1 MSRSSSKSRAAH
13 TGPSQS
19 ARIRI
24 ANESAAADRDAG
36 PVPSSLSLLTAHRP
50 SRAPPLYDHTQEM
63 SAGFGSYRDVP
74 SFSTTQ
80 TIHASSS
87 PEDGGNFR
95 RNLQIDMKELVGD
108 AVGNM
113 SISPANRDIVLAA
126 RRGLFIIDLEAPV
139 EVPRFLPQ
147 GGTWDVADVQWNP
160 HHARAEY
167 IVSTS
172 SEKLIIWNLM
182 MVGKTSIEHI
192 LHSHYRAITDI
203 NWHTKEPDIVS
214 SVGIDSWVWSW
225 DLRETRKPVLG
236 LCAFNAGGTQVKWNR
251 QDPNVLASSHM
262 NEVLIWDRRK
272 GSLPTARI
280 KAHTA
285 KIYGIDWAHERM
297 HDLVTCSLDKTIK
310 VWDAHDAP
318 SFSFNRSS
326 QTEIEPRSKIST
338 RYPVWRARN
347 LPFGHGVLSLP
358 QRGDTTLE
366 MYTLEES
373 EAGTPVEVFE
383 GHADVVKEFVWR
395 KGGLEGGDY
404 HLITWSKDRTLKF
417 WPVDAEIME
426 KVGHT
431 VTTHANSQPHSQR
444 SRFFMDKS
452 FRQPPTVTDAHSS
465 LLSPPI
471 GHRGILADER
481 ASTLPSRVP
490 TTTITGASVL
500 ASRDKDHN
508 PVLQPHHGSAARG
521 RGALLLDAPGS
532 AALGIPGTTLKPH
545 VEHIPGTPAT
555 MTMTRGHALGG
566 RSARMDAFQWL
577 ASIKVGERREDSAS
591 RPESR
596 VSSGERRVTRDESVP
611 PDQKRK
617 RSGSRI
623 MDGDG
628 TQSLQD
634 EQVNL
639 ITSALTKLQTSKIKL
654 EKHDLTKRRTC
665 TLGLHGPWGE
675 SSSVSVFIRISFR
688 FPKTYPQSGVPDID
702 LERNPLVS
710 MQSRAFMLRRL
721 RGIRDRRRPCLEAC
735 LRFLLFG
742 DEDERVGIPRGID
755 SESSN
760 EEEDDSPR
768 KGEGGRKSRDFTVS
782 LLRNNKN
789 LAEPRTSQGVFGP
802 NGELV
807 CFFRAPPRIV
817 RNHMNEM
824 SASPATTPASRSSP
838 SAQRL
843 FQSPAL
849 LSDAVRRLDMA
860 AIDRDRLLDSL
871 PHSSGDNDTTMRI
884 MTNLLNFS
892 HHHQHKRRESMATS
906 ASSLPTANPNYAKV
920 PVLTRRSTVF
930 IEGPTDTTFAQR
942 KVAEAYVFGHDG
954 ESVGA
959 TCEANAKIA
968 HEHGQ
973 WSHERVWRT
982 LRGLFPT
989 SVTKGA
995 GPSKVARKIIDSL
1008 YKEYCA
1014 SHDVQML
1021 AMLGVILLRAFASLP
1036 DTVPNTPSADDPS
1049 SVSPSPEEDYFSF
1062 MRRKGPRAAALSPGR
1077 PRLSSTSPT
1086 APPLMA
1092 SSLSMSNSSRG
1103 SWSSLFNAGSMR
1115 QFMSGVQESISTPLY
1130 IDALQLPMRTPMP
1143 IPSPLPGSESA
1154 GSVVLRLPNIDT
1166 PRRSKMSTLMS
1177 PVSKSWSDTPVLS
1190 TFAPTVPPSLAVHG
1204 RRPTFSQVIGP
1215 KQVIHEKRLVIK
1227 KEYIEEKPA
1236 AYDQQ
1241 ILAQYKCHV
1250 LAYAEML
1257 FRWQLLNK
1265 RLELLKSAKLTTF
1278 HANNREA
1285 NFDVQHAC
1293 RKCNRPLDAHI
1304 ETCSCCGLRTLKPRC
1319 SLCRLPVKG
1328 LSRTCGNCLHVTHLG
1343 CWRDAVS
1350 NVCGSGC
1357 GCRCRELRDSR
1368 PSMTQCPTPPPS
1380 ALSR

>member
-1 MSRSSSKSRAAH
+1 MSRSSSKSRPAAH
-13 TGPSQS
+13 GPQSQS

-24 ANESAAADRDAG
+24 ANESATPDRDVG
-36 PVPSSLSLLTAHRP
+36 PVPSSLSLLTARRP
-50 SRAPPLYDHTQEM
+50 SWAPPLYDHTQEM
-63 SAGFGSYRDVP
+63 TTGLGSYRDVP
-74 SFSTTQ
+74 SFGTTK
-80 TIHASSS
+80 TALPSSS
-87 PEDGGNFR
+87 PEDGGNFQ
-95 RNLQIDMKELVGD
+95 RNLHIDMKELVGD

-113 SISPANRDIVLAA
+113 SISPASRDIVLAA
-126 RRGLFIIDLEAPV
+126 RRGLFIIDLEAPL

-160 HHARAEY
+160 HRARAEY

-172 SEKLIIWNLM
+172 SEKLLIWNLM

-214 SVGIDSWVWSW
+214 SVGIDAWVWSW
-225 DLRETRKPVLG
+225 DIREPRKPVLG

-310 VWDAHDAP
+310 VWNAHDAP
-318 SFSFNRSS
+318 SFSFNQSS
-326 QTEIEPRSKIST
+326 QAEIEPRSKIST

-366 MYTLEES
+366 MYSLEGS
-373 EAGTPVEVFE
+373 EVGTPVEVFE

-404 HLITWSKDRTLKF
+404 HLITWSKDRTLRF

-426 KVGHT
+426 KVSHT
-431 VTTHANSQPHSQR
+431 VTTRAPSHPHLQR
-444 SRFFMDKS
+444 SRFFTDKS
-452 FRQPPTVTDAHSS
+452 FRHPPIATDVHPP
-465 LLSPPI
+465 LLSAPV
-471 GHRGILADER
+471 GHRGILAEVR
-481 ASTLPSRVP
+481 TSTLSPRVP
-490 TTTITGASVL
+490 TNTVTGASAV

-532 AALGIPGTTLKPH
+532 AALSIPGTTLKPH
-545 VEHIPGTPAT
+545 IQHIPGTPAT

-566 RSARMDAFQWL
+566 RSARMDALQWL

-591 RPESR
+591 GPESR
-596 VSSGERRVTRDESVP
+596 VSSGERGVERDESVP
-611 PDQKRK
+611 PGQKRK
-617 RSGSRI
+617 RSGSRV

-634 EQVNL
+634 E

-721 RGIRDRRRPCLEAC
+721 KGIRERRRPCLEAC

-760 EEEDDSPR
+760 EEEEDSAR
-768 KGEGGRKSRDFTVS
+768 KEEGGRKSRDFTVS

-817 RNHMNEM
+817 RNPMNEM
-824 SASPATTPASRSSP
+824 SASPVPTPASRSSP

-843 FQSPAL
+843 FQPPSL

-871 PHSSGDNDTTMRI
+871 PRSSGDNDTTMRI
-884 MTNLLNFS
+884 MTNLLTFS
-892 HHHQHKRRESMATS
+892 HRHHHKRHESMTTP
-906 ASSLPTANPNYAKV
+906 ASSLPTANPGYAKV
-920 PVLTRRSTVF
+920 PVLTRRSTVL
-930 IEGPTDTTFAQR
+930 IEGPTDTAFAQR

-959 TCEANAKIA
+959 ICEANAKIA

-973 WSHERVWRT
+973 WSHERVWRI

-995 GPSKVARKIIDSL
+995 GPSKIARKILDSL

-1021 AMLGVILLRAFASLP
+1021 AMLGIILLRAFASLP
-1036 DTVPNTPSADDPS
+1036 DTVPNTPSANDPS
-1049 SVSPSPEEDYFSF
+1049 SISPTPEEDYFSF
-1062 MRRKGPRAAALSPGR
+1062 VRRKGPRATALSPGW

-1092 SSLSMSNSSRG
+1092 SSLSMSNTSRG
-1103 SWSSLFNAGSMR
+1103 SWSSLFNTGSMR
-1115 QFMSGVQESISTPLY
+1115 QFMSGVQESISTPLS
-1130 IDALQLPMRTPMP
+1130 IDTLQLPTRTPMP
-1143 IPSPLPGSESA
+1143 TPLPLPGSESA
-1154 GSVVLRLPNIDT
+1154 GSVVLRLPNLDA
-1166 PRRSKMSTLMS
+1166 PRRGKTLMS
-1177 PVSKSWSDTPVLS
+1177 PVSKSWSDTSVLS
-1190 TFAPTVPPSLAVHG
+1190 TLAPAVPLSPSVRG
-1204 RRPTFSQVIGP
+1204 RRPTFSQVISP
-1215 KQVIHEKRLVIK
+1215 KQVIQEKRLVI
-1227 KEYIEEKPA
+1227 EEELIEEKPV

-1265 RLELLKSAKLTTF
+1265 RLELLKSAKITIF

-1285 NFDVQHAC
+1285 TFDVQHAC
-1293 RKCNRPLDAHI
+1293 GKCNRALDPH
-1304 ETCSCCGLRTLKPRC
+1304 TSCCGVRTLKPRC

-1343 CWRDAVS
+1343 CWRNATS

-1357 GCRCRELRDSR
+1357 GCRCRGELRPDLRASMV
-1368 PSMTQCPTPPPS
+1368 PSPKPAPS

>member
-1 MSRSSSKSRAAH
+1 MSS
-13 TGPSQS
+13 G
-19 ARIRI
+19 
-24 ANESAAADRDAG
+24 
-36 PVPSSLSLLTAHRP
+36 L
-50 SRAPPLYDHTQEM
+50 
-63 SAGFGSYRDVP
+63 GSYRDVP
-74 SFSTTQ
+74 SFGTTQ
-80 TIHASSS
+80 TAHPSSS

-108 AVGNM
+108 AVGNVRILLR
-113 SISPANRDIVLAA
+113 S
-126 RRGLFIIDLEAPV
+126 RRGLFIIDLEAPL

-160 HHARAEY
+160 HRARAEY

-172 SEKLIIWNLM
+172 SEKLLIWNLM

-203 NWHTKEPDIVS
+203 NWHTKEPDIVA
-214 SVGIDSWVWSW
+214 SVGIDAWVWSW
-225 DLRETRKPVLG
+225 DLREPRKPVLG

-310 VWDAHDAP
+310 
-318 SFSFNRSS
+318 SS
-326 QTEIEPRSKIST
+326 QAEIEPRSKIST

-366 MYTLEES
+366 MYTLEGS
-373 EAGTPVEVFE
+373 EIGTPVEVFE

-395 KGGLEGGDY
+395 KGGLEGEDY
-404 HLITWSKDRTLKF
+404 HLITWSKDRTLRF

-431 VTTHANSQPHSQR
+431 ATTQAPSQPHLQR
-444 SRFFMDKS
+444 SHFITDKS
-452 FRQPPTVTDAHSS
+452 FRHPPTAIDAHPS
-465 LLSPPI
+465 LLIAPV
-471 GHRGILADER
+471 GHRGFLAEVR

-490 TTTITGASVL
+490 TTTVTSASVL
-500 ASRDKDHN
+500 ASRAKDHN

-532 AALGIPGTTLKPH
+532 ASLSIPGTTLRPH
-545 VEHIPGTPAT
+545 IQHIPGTPAT

-566 RSARMDAFQWL
+566 RSARMDALQWL

-596 VSSGERRVTRDESVP
+596 VGSGERRVKRDESVTP
-611 PDQKRK
+611 GQKRK

-634 EQVNL
+634 E

-760 EEEDDSPR
+760 EEDEEDNAR

-817 RNHMNEM
+817 RNPMNEM

-871 PHSSGDNDTTMRI
+871 PQSSGDNDTTMRM
-884 MTNLLNFS
+884 MTNLLTFS
-892 HHHQHKRRESMATS
+892 HHHHHKRRESMATS

-954 ESVGA
+954 ESVSA
-959 TCEANAKIA
+959 ICEANAKIA

-973 WSHERVWRT
+973 WNHERVWRT
-982 LRGLFPT
+982 LRGLFPA

-995 GPSKVARKIIDSL
+995 GPSKIARKVVDSL

-1021 AMLGVILLRAFASLP
+1021 AMLGIILLRAFASLP
-1036 DTVPNTPSADDPS
+1036 DTVPNTPSASDPS
-1049 SVSPSPEEDYFSF
+1049 SISPTPEEDYFSF
-1062 MRRKGPRAAALSPGR
+1062 VRRKGPRAAALSPGW
-1077 PRLSSTSPT
+1077 PRFSSTSPT

-1092 SSLSMSNSSRG
+1092 SSLSLSSSSRG
-1103 SWSSLFNAGSMR
+1103 SWSSLFNTGSMR
-1115 QFMSGVQESISTPLY
+1115 QFMSGVQESISTPLS
-1130 IDALQLPMRTPMP
+1130 IDTLQLPTRTPMP
-1143 IPSPLPGSESA
+1143 TPLPLPGSESA
-1154 GSVVLRLPNIDT
+1154 GSVVLRLPNLDT
-1166 PRRSKMSTLMS
+1166 PRRGKVSTLMS

-1190 TFAPTVPPSLAVHG
+1190 TLAPVVPLSPAIHR
-1204 RRPTFSQVIGP
+1204 RRPTFSQVISP
-1215 KQVIHEKRLVIK
+1215 KEVIHEKRLVIK
-1227 KEYIEEKPA
+1227 EEPIEEKPA

-1265 RLELLKSAKLTTF
+1265 RLELLKSAKITTF

-1285 NFDVQHAC
+1285 IFDVQHAC
-1293 RKCNRPLDAHI
+1293 GKCNRTLDPHI
-1304 ETCSCCGLRTLKPRC
+1304 ETCSCCVLRTLKPRC
-1319 SLCRLPVKG
+1319 SFCRLPVKG
-1328 LSRTCGNCLHVTHLG
+1328 MAT
-1343 CWRDAVS
+1343 
-1350 NVCGSGC
+1350 
-1357 GCRCRELRDSR
+1357 
-1368 PSMTQCPTPPPS
+1368 
-1380 ALSR
+1380 